1 MPRAIWTGS
10 LGFGLVNVP
19 VKLYTATEDRDIS
32 FHQLAADTGE
42 RIRYKRVGEES
53 GKEIAYQDI
62 VKGYEVESGR
72 YVLVTPEELEGVE
85 PGRSRTIEIEDF
97 VDLDDVDPVYFQK
110 TYYIAPAD
118 KEGAS
123 KPYALL
129 RETMEEAGKVGIARF
144 VLRNKQHLAAVRP
157 RSDVLV
163 LETMYF
169 ADEVRIPSKIDE
181 LDPKAAP
188 SISAR
193 EKAAAKQLVQAL
205 SSEWDPERYEDTY
218 RTRVLELIEAKAG
231 GEEVVTQPE
240 VAEPTNVVDLMKVLE
255 ASVNQAKQR
264 RTEGGSGGGG
274 GGKDRGRRRDKAS
287 GGRGGSSGPDVD
299 ELSKEELYEE
309 AQKRDIAGRSKMSK
323 EELAE
328 AVKEEAS

>member
-19 VKLYTATEDRDIS
+19 VKLYSATEDKDIS

-42 RIRYKRVGEES
+42 RIRYRRVGEES
-53 GKEIAYQDI
+53 GKEVAYEDI
-62 VKGYEVESGR
+62 VKGYEVEKGR
-72 YVLVTPEELEGVE
+72 YVLVTSEELEAVE
-85 PGRSRTIEIEDF
+85 PGRGRTIEIEDF

-118 KEGAS
+118 KDGAS

-129 RETMEEAGKVGIARF
+129 RETMADAGKVGIARF

-169 ADEVRIPSKIDE
+169 ADEVRIPDSIDE
-181 LDPKAAP
+181 IDTGSAPKVTE
-188 SISAR
+188 R
-193 EKAAAKQLVQAL
+193 EKAAAMQLVQAL
-205 SSEWDPERYEDTY
+205 SSEWDPQRYEDTY
-218 RTRVLELIEAKAG
+218 RARVLELIEAKAG
-231 GEEVVTQPE
+231 GQEVMTKAERP
-240 VAEPTNVVDLMKVLE
+240 EPTNVVDLMKVLE
-255 ASVNQAKQR
+255 ASVNEARQR
-264 RTEGGSGGGG
+264 RSGGGSSTPG
-274 GGKDRGRRRDKAS
+274 RDRGSDA
-287 GGRGGSSGPDVD
+287 GEDLG
-299 ELSKEELYEE
+299 ELSKDELYEE
-309 AQKRDIAGRSKMSK
+309 AQKRHIAGRSKMSK

-328 AVKEEAS
+328 AIREAS